1 MDNNYLFG
9 TQFTLSENLFFLIII
24 EKLIVIGSYLM
35 VGGGCYASPGHTKI
49 ENLKWK
55 YIYCHSSKID
65 FMKRDSKMI
74 KSKNQSLTQTCRN
87 ISLIFLTA
95 SSLQMEQFQGRC
107 FCSPF
112 ISCLS
117 LSAQTVHNTEDFI
130 YVIKVVGIGFFSY
143 FG

>member
-1 MDNNYLFG
+1 MCSGRDFKNKMDNNYLFG

-35 VGGGCYASPGHTKI
+35 VGGGYTSPGHTKI

-87 ISLIFLTA
+87 ISLILFN
-95 SSLQMEQFQGRC
+95 F
-107 FCSPF
+107 
-112 ISCLS
+112 
-117 LSAQTVHNTEDFI
+117 
-130 YVIKVVGIGFFSY
+130 
-143 FG
+143 